1 MDPASFSLLVKALE
15 PALGLLALS
24 ILPIGITWIVKHH
37 KLRMRELDIEE
48 RMLPKSTETRLS
60 AIEARLA
67 SIEQAIGAAAVPVL
81 YAGSMRAAVL
91 IAAAEA
97 RAGDA
102 VLLSPACASFDM
114 FRDYRHRGEVFC
126 AEVKG
131 MQHV

>member
-48 RMLPKSTETRLS
+48 RMLPKSTETRLA

-67 SIEQAIGAAAVPVL
+67 SIEQAVGAQPL
-81 YAGSMRAAVL
+81 RSLGERAAL
-91 IAAAEA
+91 LEGPATQAEPEA
-97 RAGDA
+97 TPPVRT
-102 VLLSPACASFDM
+102 
-114 FRDYRHRGEVFC
+114 RER
-126 AEVKG
+126 
-131 MQHV
+131 